1 MGHGVCV
8 VRSNKGTTQGMIV
21 IPVAPATPAKRPAII
36 DNVQLAHSCLMI
48 VGTMEL

>member
-1 MGHGVCV
+1 
-8 VRSNKGTTQGMIV
+8 MIV

-36 DNVQLAHSCLMI
+36 DNVQLVHLCLMI